1 MTGRPQAQLVIIAL
15 LALALLLTAC
25 GSARQAPPPPTTP
38 APAQTGATAPTPA
51 GDEPMGFLLDPAN
64 PAPDFTL
71 TDQDGEPFH
80 LADQQGHV
88 LAIFVGYTH
97 CPDVCPMT
105 LAWMKQAYDQLGEAQ
120 DDVRYLFITADPER
134 DTPDKLQRYLANWQ
148 APVTGLT
155 GSLDEVAAVWQQYGA
170 AVAKVPLP
178 NGGYSVN
185 HSAEVW
191 LVDRAGQLRLF
202 HLLGGSPEALA
213 NDLLWLARDGGELK

>member
-1 MTGRPQAQLVIIAL
+1 MIGRTQASLLIVALVL
-15 LALALLLTAC
+15 LALLTAC
-25 GSARQAPPPPTTP
+25 GSPGQALPPQATR
-38 APAQTGATAPTPA
+38 APAQTGATAPPPT
-51 GDEPMGFLLDPAN
+51 GEEPMGFLLNPAK

-71 TDQDGEPFH
+71 TDQDGHPFR
-80 LADQQGHV
+80 LAEQQGHI

-105 LAWMKQAYDQLGEAQ
+105 LAWMRQAYEQLGDAQ

-134 DTPDKLQRYLANWQ
+134 DTPEKLKRYLANWQ
-148 APVTGLT
+148 APLTCLT
-155 GSLDEVAAVWQQYGA
+155 GSLDEVATVWEQYGA

-178 NGGYSVN
+178 NGDYSVN

-191 LVDRAGQLRLF
+191 LVDREGQLRVF

-213 NDLLWLARDGGELK
+213 NDLLWLVRDGGELK